1 MRDWLEQLSSGQ
13 EGFDESGELCIL
25 QGRLYLAALQDNPVA
40 QINKVYITL
49 SKKMR
54 YVPFC
59 ADFGPFNLGEFP
71 SSNYALSID
80 KS

>member
-13 EGFDESGELCIL
+13 EGFDASGELCIL

-59 ADFGPFNLGEFP
+59 ADFGPFNLGE
-71 SSNYALSID
+71 
-80 KS
+80 

>member
-59 ADFGPFNLGEFP
+59 ADFGPFNLGEWICSIGF
-71 SSNYALSID
+71 YILVLS
-80 KS
+80 